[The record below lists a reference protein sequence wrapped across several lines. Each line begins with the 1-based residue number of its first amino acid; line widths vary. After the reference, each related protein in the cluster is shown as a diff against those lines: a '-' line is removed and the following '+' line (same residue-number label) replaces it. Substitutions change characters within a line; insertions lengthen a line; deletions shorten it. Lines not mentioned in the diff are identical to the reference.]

1 MNLQQAQRHEPDLI
15 ERMRAIRNS
24 SERHVAH
31 MHLEAERL
39 TDWREHV
46 RSQPILAVAAAATLG
61 FLAVQ
66 RSTHSAGQPAPVPA
80 SRQRMSVAGGERV
93 VTQASVTSGVMAF
106 AGSMASNL
114 LKQYVSGLVRKQ
126 LLGAQHDRDRQTEN
140 ATEPRDVRQPQRW
153 SS

>member
-1 MNLQQAQRHEPDLI
+1 MKLQQAQQHERDLI

-24 SERHVAH
+24 SERHVEH

-46 RSQPILAVAAAATLG
+46 RSQPILALAAATTLG

-66 RSTHSAGQPAPVPA
+66 STTRSDGRPATNGKTSQPATDSAGGRAATRATLA
-80 SRQRMSVAGGERV
+80 SGM
-93 VTQASVTSGVMAF
+93 MAF
-106 AGSMASNL
+106 AGTMASNL
-114 LKQYVSGLVRKQ
+114 LKQYVSGYVRNQ
-126 LLGAQHDRDRQTEN
+126 LSGAQHDRGQQT
-140 ATEPRDVRQPQRW
+140 ADSTETRDVRSPQRW